1 MSKVGSKRTGK
12 QCRTRWLNHLDPTI
26 NKGVW
31 TKEEERTIYEAQ
43 RKLGN
48 KWADIAKYLAGRTDF
63 LIHVAVRDVGH
74 LRDFA
79 VDAVAARAQVA
90 EVETQIVFEHRRRHG
105 WPRYR

>member
-1 MSKVGSKRTGK
+1 M
-12 QCRTRWLNHLDPTI
+12 
-26 NKGVW
+26 
-31 TKEEERTIYEAQ
+31 Y
-43 RKLGN
+43 
-48 KWADIAKYLAGRTDF
+48 YLAGRTDF